1 MIDNW
6 LIEEVYVSTPRYS
19 LFVFVLNDI
28 SNTISNIKQFA
39 CRNIV
44 YAVVRTIFRIK
55 IHFSVLAIHTL
66 YVRIRICIIFWMTAT
81 VISYINVT
89 FIK

>member
-44 YAVVRTIFRIK
+44 YAVVRTNFCIK
-55 IHFSVLAIHTL
+55 IYNVNIF
-66 YVRIRICIIFWMTAT
+66 VRFYNLRYGIYLHASSMFLGNLSTRHIALC
-81 VISYINVT
+81 
-89 FIK
+89 